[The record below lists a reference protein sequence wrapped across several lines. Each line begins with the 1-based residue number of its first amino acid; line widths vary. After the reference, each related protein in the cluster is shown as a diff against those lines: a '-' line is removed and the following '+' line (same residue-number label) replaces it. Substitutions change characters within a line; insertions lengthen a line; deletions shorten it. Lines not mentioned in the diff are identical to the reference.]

1 MSYVNVFCYN
11 IDADKVEA
19 LAKAIEV
26 EVSYVDDEEEHL
38 PVLEVETASDVL
50 ALCYAFKPA
59 VKFDADFLDI
69 YFDKLGTVELQ
80 KGMEYLGV
88 EL

>member
-19 LAKAIEV
+19 LAKANAL
-26 EVSYVDDEEEHL
+26 EVSYVEHL

-50 ALCYAFKPA
+50 ALCYAFKSA